1 MSSEE
6 AAAEFFAFANAD
18 PRFKGC
24 SLTAEFWA
32 KMTDAEREKHK
43 GFARG
48 NALRYKIDPEIR
60 MAMKISTRELIE
72 AANACSERPTGRF
85 VEEKLMGL
93 ASAFR
98 KAFIPDPIISH
109 DLFGCISGDADHL
122 VCECRIQPLIH
133 LTAAKTMEEV
143 DNCLLG
149 WIIERTIS
157 WMQFDPALGKKSPY
171 MFRDIDNWRCCPFR
185 IFVTSPEGMPIAVIH
200 WLNIFHECRRSLVR
214 YLRSV
219 RPDDIESRLL
229 SLFPASFR
237 DKHPSCRTCRTCVN
251 QDRNDFMFR
260 RYAFEL
266 TQDPWADPA
275 AQAAELITSMS
286 IDQAAEGA
294 KPITAPEA
302 DTVTEDTEMAT
313 SPRAGPENT

>member
-1 MSSEE
+1 MSLEQD
-6 AAAEFFAFANAD
+6 AVEFFAFVNAD

-32 KMTDAEREKHK
+32 KMTDAERTKHER
-43 GFARG
+43 FFRD
-48 NALRYKIDPEIR
+48 NALGYKIDPEIR
-60 MAMKISTRELIE
+60 MAMKIPTRELIE

-85 VEEKLMGL
+85 VEEKLIGPTL
-93 ASAFR
+93 AFR
-98 KAFIPDPIISH
+98 RAFIPDPAISH
-109 DLFGCISGDADHL
+109 SLFGCISGDADHL
-122 VCECRIQPLIH
+122 GCQCRIQPLIH
-133 LTAAKTMEEV
+133 LAAAKTTEEV
-143 DNCLLG
+143 DSCLLG

-157 WMQFDPALGKKSPY
+157 WMQCDPALGKKSPY
-171 MFRDIDNWRCCPFR
+171 MFRDANDWRRCTFCFPFD
-185 IFVTSPEGMPIAVIH
+185 PEQAPAVVIH
-200 WLNIFHECRRSLVR
+200 WLGIFHECRRPLIR

-237 DKHPSCRTCRTCVN
+237 EKHPSCHTCRTCIN

-260 RYAFEL
+260 RYTFEL

-286 IDQAAEGA
+286 IDLAAEGA
-294 KPITAPEA
+294 KPVTAPEA
-302 DTVTEDTEMAT
+302 ATVTEDTEMAT